1 MNTIRSSRHWPTIL
15 CWAVVALDGFDL
27 VVLGTVIPTLLG
39 TGELGFDPAAAT
51 LIATLGLVGVGLGA
65 FLVGPLTDTY
75 GRRRPILACVLV
87 FSVCTLAI
95 AAAPSILVFGIL
107 RFVAGLGLGACLPT
121 AIAYVGEFTPASRS
135 GRAVTLTMTGY
146 HVGAVLTALLALVI
160 IPDWRLMFIIGGIAG
175 LIVLPM
181 LWLALPESETF
192 RAGPRGT
199 VRRAPTGAPRELLRK
214 RYLGLNVSI
223 WSASFM
229 GLLLVY
235 GLNTWLP
242 ELMRAAGYDLGNS
255 LAFLMVLNVGAV
267 AGLVLAGVVGD
278 RFGIRRI
285 AVTWF
290 VLAAGFLAVLSI
302 RTDQVVVLYVAVF
315 ITGVFVFS
323 AQVLVYAYVNGA
335 YPPSV
340 RGTALGFSAGIGRAG
355 AIVGPLITGGLVGLG
370 VAYPWGFYAFSLAA
384 LIAVVA
390 LSAIP
395 GRRSVGAGSEPAPAD
410 SMSEVQGSSLT
421 QQ

>member
-1 MNTIRSSRHWPTIL
+1 MKKTHSPRYWPTIL

-27 VVLGTVIPTLLG
+27 VVLGTVIPTLLRS
-39 TGELGFDPAAAT
+39 GELGFDPAAAT
-51 LIATLGLVGVGLGA
+51 MIATVGLVGVGLGA

-95 AAAPSILVFGIL
+95 ALAPSILVFAIL

-121 AIAYVGEFTPASRS
+121 ALAYVGEFAPAERS

-146 HVGAVLTALLALVI
+146 HVGAVLTALLALAIV
-160 IPDWRLMFIIGGIAG
+160 PNWRLMFIIGGVAG
-175 LIVLPM
+175 LVVLPM
-181 LWLALPESETF
+181 LWRALPESSAF
-192 RAGPRGT
+192 LAA
-199 VRRAPTGAPRELLRK
+199 RRESAPGAPTGAARELLR
-214 RYLGLNVSI
+214 RRFLGLNIGV

-255 LAFLMVLNVGAV
+255 LAFLLVLNVGAV

-278 RFGIRRI
+278 RFGIKRV
-285 AVTWF
+285 AAMWF
-290 VLAAGFLAVLSI
+290 LLAAVFLAMLSI
-302 RTDQVVVLYVAVF
+302 RMDEVAVLYVAVF

-323 AQVLVYAYVNGA
+323 AQVLVYAYVSSA

-355 AIVGPLITGGLVGLG
+355 AIVGPLLTGALVGFG
-370 VAYPWGFYAFSLAA
+370 IAYPWGFYAFSLAA
-384 LIAVVA
+384 VIATVA
-390 LSAIP
+390 LTAIS
-395 GRRSVGAGSEPAPAD
+395 RRRPVASDPAPVP
-410 SMSEVQGSSLT
+410 SSEMEGGRLP

>member
-1 MNTIRSSRHWPTIL
+1 MKNVRSTGHWPTIL

-27 VVLGTVIPTLLG
+27 VVLGTVIPTLLR

-51 LIATLGLVGVGLGA
+51 IIATVGLIGVGLGA
-65 FLVGPLTDTY
+65 FLVGPITDTY

-95 AAAPSILVFGIL
+95 ATAPSVLVFGIL

-121 AIAYVGEFTPASRS
+121 ALAYVGEFTPAARS

-160 IPDWRLMFIIGGIAG
+160 IPDWRMMFILGGIAG
-175 LIVLPM
+175 LIVLPL
-181 LWLALPESETF
+181 LWIALPESETF
-192 RAGPRGT
+192 LTGT
-199 VRRAPTGAPRELLRK
+199 QETGSRAPSGAARELLRK
-214 RYLGLNVSI
+214 RYLVLNIAI

-255 LAFLMVLNVGAV
+255 LAFLMVLNLGAV
-267 AGLVLAGVVGD
+267 AGLIIAGVVGD
-278 RFGIRRI
+278 RFGIRRV
-285 AVTWF
+285 AMTWF
-290 VLAAGFLAVLSI
+290 LLAAVFLAVLSI
-302 RTDQVVVLYVAVF
+302 RMDQVVILYVAVF

-323 AQVLVYAYVNGA
+323 AQVLIYAYVSGA
-335 YPPSV
+335 YPAPV

-355 AIVGPLITGGLVGLG
+355 AIVGPLITGALVGLG
-370 VAYPWGFYAFSLAA
+370 IAYPWGFYAFSLAA
-384 LIAVVA
+384 LIAVLA
-390 LSAIP
+390 LSSIP
-395 GRRSVGAGSEPAPAD
+395 KRGPVDASTVPSSEMEGGRLA
-410 SMSEVQGSSLT
+410 

>member
-1 MNTIRSSRHWPTIL
+1 MKNDIRSTGRWPAIL

-27 VVLGTVIPTLLG
+27 VVLGTVIPTLLS
-39 TGELGFDPAAAT
+39 TGEFGFDPAAVT
-51 LIATLGLVGVGLGA
+51 IVATLGLIGVGLGA
-65 FLVGPLTDTY
+65 FLVGPLTDSY
-75 GRRRPILACVLV
+75 GRRRPLLACVFV

-121 AIAYVGEFTPASRS
+121 AIAYVGEHAPAGRS

-175 LIVLPM
+175 LVVLPL
-181 LWLALPESETF
+181 LWVALPESTAF
-192 RAGPRGT
+192 RTGGEVAA
-199 VRRAPTGAPRELLRK
+199 RRAPSGAPRELLHR
-214 RYLGLNVSI
+214 RFLVLNIAI

-242 ELMRAAGYDLGNS
+242 ELMRAAGYDVGSS
-255 LAFLMVLNVGAV
+255 LAFLMVLNLGAV
-267 AGLVLAGVVGD
+267 AGLILAGVVGD

-290 VLAAGFLAVLSI
+290 LLAAVFLAVLSI
-302 RTDQVVVLYVAVF
+302 RMDQIVILYLAVF

-323 AQVLVYAYVNGA
+323 AQVLIYAYVTGA
-335 YPPSV
+335 YPASV

-355 AIVGPLITGGLVGLG
+355 AIVGPLVAGGLVGMG
-370 VAYPWGFYAFSLAA
+370 IAYPWGFYAFSLAA
-384 LIAVVA
+384 LIAVLA

-395 GRRSVGAGSEPAPAD
+395 GRRPVEDTAAPLSEMELGRLAQ
-410 SMSEVQGSSLT
+410 E
-421 QQ
+421 

>member
-1 MNTIRSSRHWPTIL
+1 MNNVRSIRYWPLIL

-51 LIATLGLVGVGLGA
+51 IIATVGLVGVGLGA

-75 GRRRPILACVLV
+75 GRRRPIIACVLV
-87 FSVCTLAI
+87 FSLCTLAI

-121 AIAYVGEFTPASRS
+121 AIACVGELTPAHRS

-160 IPDWRLMFIIGGIAG
+160 IPDWRGMFVIGGVAG
-175 LIVLPM
+175 LVILPL
-181 LWLALPESETF
+181 LWIALPESSALGAT
-192 RAGPRGT
+192 PRNA
-199 VRRAPTGAPRELLRK
+199 VRSTPSGAARELLRK
-214 RYLGLNVSI
+214 RYLVLNVAI

-242 ELMRAAGYDLGNS
+242 ELMRSAGYDLGNS
-255 LAFLMVLNVGAV
+255 LAFLMVLNLGAV
-267 AGLVLAGVVGD
+267 AGLVLAGTVGD
-278 RFGIRRI
+278 RFGIRPV
-285 AVTWF
+285 AATWF
-290 VLAAGFLAVLSI
+290 LLAAVFLAVLSARMDHLVI
-302 RTDQVVVLYVAVF
+302 LYLAVF
-315 ITGVFVFS
+315 TTGVFVFS
-323 AQVLVYAYVNGA
+323 AQVLVYALVNIA
-335 YPPSV
+335 YPTTV

-355 AIVGPLITGGLVGLG
+355 AIVGPLLTGTLVGLG
-370 VAYPWGFYAFSLAA
+370 IAYPWGFYAFSLAA
-384 LIAVVA
+384 VLALIA

-395 GRRSVGAGSEPAPAD
+395 RSMTHPAESEMTPHTNAD
-410 SMSEVQGSSLT
+410 QIA
-421 QQ
+421 QP